1 MTVDDIVYVT
11 CPSALA
17 YGEVGAGEVI
27 PPVIKNFTKYF
38 FLRTLIWSSKL
49 NWSLLVN
56 TRRSIYEIIIIRS
69 IYIFIIR

>member
-38 FLRTLIWSSKL
+38 FLEHWFGVL
-49 NWSLLVN
+49 N
-56 TRRSIYEIIIIRS
+56 
-69 IYIFIIR
+69 